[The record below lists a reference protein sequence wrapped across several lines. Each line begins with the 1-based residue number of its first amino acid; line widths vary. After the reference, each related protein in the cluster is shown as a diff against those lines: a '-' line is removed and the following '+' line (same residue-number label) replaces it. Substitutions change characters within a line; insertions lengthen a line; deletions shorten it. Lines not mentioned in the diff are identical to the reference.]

1 MKVVIVGGVAAGMS
15 CAARLRRMDERCEI
29 VVFEKGA
36 YVSFANCGLPYH
48 IGGVIGDRARLL
60 VQTPETLK
68 STLNLDVR
76 VFSTVT
82 ALDVSAKKVSVL
94 ESKTGR
100 TYEESYDTLVL
111 TTGAKSL
118 KLPLPGM
125 DHPAVFELRTIRDMD
140 AIQARIAA
148 GAKQAIVMGGY
159 IGIEAAENLRLR
171 GLDVTV
177 IEKMPQLM
185 GPLDPEMANL
195 LKDELVRQGV
205 RVLTGCGATG
215 FEDRNGKIA
224 VKLERGEPIVADFVV
239 FAPGSQPNAD
249 LARAAGLKLGQYGG
263 IAVNERMQTSDPAIY
278 AGGDAVE
285 SVDLISG
292 RPVYIPMAGPAN
304 RQGRIIADNICGR
317 DSRYRSTQGT
327 AILKVFDLT
336 AGMTGL
342 NEKTLQ
348 RLGLAYHKVYLSPY
362 GHADYYPG
370 TSPMQMKLLFAP
382 DGARIYGAQIVG
394 RDGVDKRIDV
404 LATAIRGQLSVWDL
418 EHLELAYAPPYGSAK
433 DPVNVAG
440 FIACNLLRGDVALW
454 HADEIDR
461 LPPNACVVD
470 VRTSAEF
477 NLWHVPNAINL
488 PLGQIRAKVAT
499 LDPTRAY
506 YIYCRVGRR
515 SYLAYRILKQHGLK
529 VKTLSGGTDIFHAF
543 HPTEQPDPC
552 PTTPTTTAM
561 NTDTKTARV
570 VTLDCMGLQCPGPIV
585 KLNEALASLSAGDML
600 EIKASDPGFPRDLN
614 TWCRAQGHEFVES
627 RNIPGG
633 ILARIRKHAAVATTS
648 ASASEP
654 APSSGRRKKT
664 FVVFSGD
671 FDRVMGVLVMA
682 NAALAMGNEVT
693 LFFTFWGLSAIR
705 KEQAVATPGK
715 SLLDRMFGWMLPR
728 GLSRLT
734 LSKLN
739 MGGMGTAMMKHVMKQ
754 KHVDSPQQL
763 LTQARAKGAKL
774 VACSMSLDVMGLR
787 PEELLDGVEI
797 AGAATFLSEADESNV
812 TMLM

>member
-1 MKVVIVGGVAAGMS
+1 
-15 CAARLRRMDERCEI
+15 
-29 VVFEKGA
+29 
-36 YVSFANCGLPYH
+36 
-48 IGGVIGDRARLL
+48 
-60 VQTPETLK
+60 
-68 STLNLDVR
+68 
-76 VFSTVT
+76 
-82 ALDVSAKKVSVL
+82 
-94 ESKTGR
+94 
-100 TYEESYDTLVL
+100 
-111 TTGAKSL
+111 
-118 KLPLPGM
+118 
-125 DHPAVFELRTIRDMD
+125 
-140 AIQARIAA
+140 
-148 GAKQAIVMGGY
+148 
-159 IGIEAAENLRLR
+159 
-171 GLDVTV
+171 
-177 IEKMPQLM
+177 
-185 GPLDPEMANL
+185 
-195 LKDELVRQGV
+195 
-205 RVLTGCGATG
+205 
-215 FEDRNGKIA
+215 
-224 VKLERGEPIVADFVV
+224 
-239 FAPGSQPNAD
+239 
-249 LARAAGLKLGQYGG
+249 
-263 IAVNERMQTSDPAIY
+263 
-278 AGGDAVE
+278 
-285 SVDLISG
+285 
-292 RPVYIPMAGPAN
+292 
-304 RQGRIIADNICGR
+304 
-317 DSRYRSTQGT
+317 
-327 AILKVFDLT
+327 
-336 AGMTGL
+336 
-342 NEKTLQ
+342 
-348 RLGLAYHKVYLSPY
+348 
-362 GHADYYPG
+362 
-370 TSPMQMKLLFAP
+370 
-382 DGARIYGAQIVG
+382 
-394 RDGVDKRIDV
+394 
-404 LATAIRGQLSVWDL
+404 
-418 EHLELAYAPPYGSAK
+418 
-433 DPVNVAG
+433 
-440 FIACNLLRGDVALW
+440 
-454 HADEIDR
+454 
-461 LPPNACVVD
+461 
-470 VRTSAEF
+470 
-477 NLWHVPNAINL
+477 
-488 PLGQIRAKVAT
+488 
-499 LDPTRAY
+499 
-506 YIYCRVGRR
+506 
-515 SYLAYRILKQHGLK
+515 
-529 VKTLSGGTDIFHAF
+529 
-543 HPTEQPDPC
+543 
-552 PTTPTTTAM
+552 M